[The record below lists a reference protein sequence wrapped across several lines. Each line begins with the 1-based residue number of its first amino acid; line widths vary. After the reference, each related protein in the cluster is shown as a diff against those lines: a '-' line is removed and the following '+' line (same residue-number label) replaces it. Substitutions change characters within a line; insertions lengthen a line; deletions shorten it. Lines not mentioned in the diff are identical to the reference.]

1 MLKMAGIIVVF
12 AAASTG
18 CLRSQD
24 TPSRPCAVSGEFAP
38 LLVPNNGSKVTFQC
52 DRATPM
58 DLIRATGQQTRI
70 PIGVVLGQDL
80 NALSKPVRSYNLKD
94 VSARDALLEAIQGTG
109 YSLREEDH
117 VTILFAGD
125 ITSRQMQLLLH
136 RYSNFGSEQSATMA
150 DLGAD
155 LNGWMWAAVDPAAG
169 YGASILGSTND
180 ERFILEPI
188 KDATTEE
195 IANRIVSLGS
205 KGMWTFRVA
214 AFSPADL
221 SADRI
226 EIEPY
231 QHYSNRP
238 YIKH

>member
-1 MLKMAGIIVVF
+1 MLRIAGIIVFF
-12 AAASTG
+12 AAASAG
-18 CLRSQD
+18 CLRSQ
-24 TPSRPCAVSGEFAP
+24 TKPPQPCIVRGEFAP
-38 LLVPNNGSKVTFQC
+38 LLVPNKGLKVTFQC
-52 DRATPM
+52 DLATPM

-80 NALSKPVRSYNLKD
+80 NALSKPVGSYNLKE
-94 VSARDALLEAIQGTG
+94 VSARDALLEAIEGTG

-117 VTILFAGD
+117 VTVLFAGD
-125 ITSRQMQLLLH
+125 ITSPQMQLLKH
-136 RYSNFGSEQSATMA
+136 QYSDFGSERGATMVE
-150 DLGAD
+150 LGAG
-155 LNGWMWAAVDPAAG
+155 LNEWMWAAVDPVKG
-169 YGASILGSTND
+169 FGASIQGSTND
-180 ERFILEPI
+180 EHFTMVPI

-205 KGMWTFRVA
+205 KGMWIFRVA
-214 AFSPADL
+214 AFSPADT
-221 SADRI
+221 SADQI

>member
-1 MLKMAGIIVVF
+1 MLKMAAIIVVF

-18 CLRSQD
+18 CLRSQNM
-24 TPSRPCAVSGEFAP
+24 PSQPCIAPGEFAP
-38 LLVPNNGSKVTFQC
+38 LLVPNNGSRVTFQC

-58 DLIRATGQQTRI
+58 DLIRASGQQTRM
-70 PIGVVLGQDL
+70 PIGIVLGQDL

-117 VTILFAGD
+117 VTVLFAGD
-125 ITSRQMQLLLH
+125 ITSRQMQLLKH
-136 RYSNFGSEQSATMA
+136 EYSDFGSEQSATMA
-150 DLGAD
+150 ELGAG
-155 LNGWMWAAVDPAAG
+155 LNGWMWAEVDPVRG
-169 YGASILGSTND
+169 YGASIQGSMND

-205 KGMWTFRVA
+205 KGMWIFRVA
-214 AFSPADL
+214 AFPPADA
-221 SADRI
+221 SDDRI

-231 QHYSNRP
+231 QHYSNGP